1 MILMEQKR
9 ILTALLFLVIGSH
22 LFADLPT
29 TGETEQQEKMK
40 WWRDAKFG
48 MFIHYGLYSGP
59 EGKLNGV
66 RYKNGVEW
74 IQFHTGMNS
83 VRYAAKTTPLFR
95 PAPEAPASWAALA
108 AEAGCRYTVLTA
120 KHHEGFS
127 LFDSALTDFDS
138 YDLIQ
143 RDIVDEW
150 IRACR
155 EKGLRPG
162 LYYSVIDWHH
172 PAYDSKAADRL
183 PYPAGNRFSPAHKQ
197 PEMEKYADFVHGQA
211 AEIMKKYNPDIIW
224 WDFTKGDG
232 DELWRAS
239 DLLQKMRETKPSL
252 IMNNRLFEA
261 NQVQSEGKMP
271 VTGFEKGDY
280 STPEEYVPE
289 EGLPGN
295 ADWEVC
301 MTLNGT
307 WGYSAWNK
315 NWKSFETVL
324 RALTDTV
331 SKGGNFLL
339 NIGPR
344 ADGSIPEEAV
354 TVFRQIG
361 AWMRVNGEA
370 IYGTR
375 RADLPKPEWGVYT
388 RKGSTL
394 YALVYRLPENGTVA
408 VPVKTAD
415 KAVSITRTGSNTA
428 VAFERGE
435 TGLRIPL
442 KATDLDSPV
451 TVFKIENAF

>member
-1 MILMEQKR
+1 
-9 ILTALLFLVIGSH
+9 
-22 LFADLPT
+22 
-29 TGETEQQEKMK
+29 
-40 WWRDAKFG
+40 
-48 MFIHYGLYSGP
+48 
-59 EGKLNGV
+59 
-66 RYKNGVEW
+66 
-74 IQFHTGMNS
+74 
-83 VRYAAKTTPLFR
+83 
-95 PAPEAPASWAALA
+95 
-108 AEAGCRYTVLTA
+108 
-120 KHHEGFS
+120 
-127 LFDSALTDFDS
+127 
-138 YDLIQ
+138 
-143 RDIVDEW
+143 
-150 IRACR
+150 
-155 EKGLRPG
+155 
-162 LYYSVIDWHH
+162 
-172 PAYDSKAADRL
+172 
-183 PYPAGNRFSPAHKQ
+183 
-197 PEMEKYADFVHGQA
+197 
-211 AEIMKKYNPDIIW
+211 
-224 WDFTKGDG
+224 
-232 DELWRAS
+232 
-239 DLLQKMRETKPSL
+239 MRETKPSL